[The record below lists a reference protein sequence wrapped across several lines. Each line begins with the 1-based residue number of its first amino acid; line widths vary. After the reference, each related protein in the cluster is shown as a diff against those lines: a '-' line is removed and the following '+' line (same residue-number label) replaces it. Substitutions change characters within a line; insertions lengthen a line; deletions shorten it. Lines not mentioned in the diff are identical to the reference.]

1 MIRNIHGVVNLSQYC
16 QLAKD
21 YPDPDPVC
29 VEGLNMFLTHKYS
42 LKEVSYHPTVGIFLT
57 NFFENILPDE
67 KNTSNVPYAT
77 IFQ

>member
-1 MIRNIHGVVNLSQYC
+1 
-16 QLAKD
+16 
-21 YPDPDPVC
+21 
-29 VEGLNMFLTHKYS
+29 MFLTHKYS
-42 LKEVSYHPTVGIFLT
+42 LKEVSYHPTVGIFLI